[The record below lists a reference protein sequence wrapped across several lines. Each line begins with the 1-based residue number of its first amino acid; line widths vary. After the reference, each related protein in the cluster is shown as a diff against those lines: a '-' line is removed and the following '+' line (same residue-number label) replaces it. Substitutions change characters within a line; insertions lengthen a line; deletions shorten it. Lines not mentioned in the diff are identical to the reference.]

1 MQKFIAIAI
10 AAIMGAALVGCS
22 QPEGDPSKEPTATT
36 GDNNAGE
43 MKESGESKTDESATT
58 AGSTSGGETT
68 GGETTGSGAG
78 SGETPSTEGATG
90 DAPKT
95 EGAAGATDSH
105 TGTGPE
111 GGADKGAKGQPTD
124 TGN

>member
-1 MQKFIAIAI
+1 MHKFLAIAI

-36 GDNNAGE
+36 GDNKTGE
-43 MKESGESKTDESATT
+43 MKEGENKTDEPA
-58 AGSTSGGETT
+58 AT
-68 GGETTGSGAG
+68 GGETAG
-78 SGETPSTEGATG
+78 SATGGTETPATGGATG

-95 EGAAGATDSH
+95 EGATGDAPKTDGAGATDSH

-124 TGN
+124 SGH